1 VIIDALLGAIQSVTL
16 WALGGLPVVSNSDA
30 PFSGWG
36 LIVDNLGAMNYFLP
50 VAELFS
56 FVIGVSV
63 VFPALAGVSLLV
75 WLVALIRGGS
85 ARA

>member
-1 VIIDALLGAIQSVTL
+1 MITDALLGFIESGITWSV
-16 WALGGLPVVSNSDA
+16 GGLPLASGQ
-30 PFSGWG
+30 PFGAWS
-36 LIVDNLGAMNYFLP
+36 LVVDNLGAMNYFLP
-50 VAELFS
+50 VAELFA